1 MRRFQAFVVGL
12 ALLGLS
18 AAPGAAQDRGVGE
31 GPPYQDDGTAYTY
44 ESPPAETETE
54 VDAETYD
61 EGTIIAIA
69 SDFFGGSSEALAKIV
84 QKVFADLGRPNAY
97 IAGQEGSG
105 AIAIGLRYGS
115 GELTHKLEGSRKI
128 YWRGP
133 SIGLDF
139 GGNAAKSFTL
149 VYNLDTIEDIFQRFP
164 GVDGSFYYVAGLSV
178 NYQQRGNI
186 VLAPIR
192 AGVGLRGGINI
203 GYLHYTRKRGWFPF

>member
-1 MRRFQAFVVGL
+1 MRRFWMFLFGL
-12 ALLGLS
+12 TLLGLLS
-18 AAPGAAQDRGVGE
+18 QAGVAQDRGTGGVNDH
-31 GPPYQDDGTAYTY
+31 QNDGTAYTY
-44 ESPPAETETE
+44 ENPPAEAEA
-54 VDAETYD
+54 DADTYD
-61 EGTIIAIA
+61 EGTIMAIA

-115 GELTHKLEGSRKI
+115 GELTHKLEGSRKV

-149 VYNLDTIEDIFQRFP
+149 VYNLDTVDAIFQRFP
-164 GVDGSFYYVAGLSV
+164 GVDGSFYYVAGLGV
-178 NYQQRGNI
+178 NYQRRGDI